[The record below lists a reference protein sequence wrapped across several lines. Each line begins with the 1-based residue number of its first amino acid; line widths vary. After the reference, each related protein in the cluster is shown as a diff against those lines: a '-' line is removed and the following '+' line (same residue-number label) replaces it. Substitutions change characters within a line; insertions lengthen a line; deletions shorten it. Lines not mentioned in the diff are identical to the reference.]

1 MPLHFTARN
10 NLPQHENREER
21 IKEEEEEG
29 TVGLPPIIGEAD
41 DEDEDDERNFSFR
54 DSGIGTSIEDT
65 GRGARRRRGSG
76 YMDARGL

>member
-1 MPLHFTARN
+1 M
-10 NLPQHENREER
+10 
-21 IKEEEEEG
+21 
-29 TVGLPPIIGEAD
+29 GLPPIIGEAD
-41 DEDEDDERNFSFR
+41 DEDEDDELNFSFR